1 MNEFPWSLNANL
13 LLLNETGFVTV
24 ALGRELD
31 AFSSFAGRDYAIKD
45 YSGA

>member
-1 MNEFPWSLNANL
+1 MFVFVIFYRYPLTIHK
-13 LLLNETGFVTV
+13 TGFVTV
-24 ALGRELD
+24 APGWELD